1 MKISEKLK
9 DFFFQTLLLVTG
21 GLLCAIAVK
30 GILIPNDFMSSG
42 FTGFALILYYLFPI
56 LPVGLIYFLINVP
69 IFLIGWR
76 FIGLRFILY
85 TSWGIIIYSVLL
97 FVVTIKIDLNDK
109 LLASIIAGG
118 LSGIGSGI
126 MLRTKGSSGGSEILC
141 AIFFKYF
148 HITLGTGM
156 LIINTVV
163 MLVAM
168 LFFPLENVLYTVVFV
183 FVSAKAAD
191 MLFHGLSKRQ
201 AVLIVSDDWNEIL
214 DELVNDHKI
223 GVTVIDG
230 SGGYEGTDKKLLYS
244 VITRDRVYLL
254 KKLVLSKDPNA
265 FISIIEAS
273 DVTGLNIGNQPKW

>member
-1 MKISEKLK
+1 MKTSKELK
-9 DFFFQTLLLVTG
+9 DFFFQTSLLVIG
-21 GLLCAIAVK
+21 GILCAIAVN
-30 GILIPNDFMSSG
+30 GILIPHDFMSSG
-42 FTGFALILYYLFPI
+42 FTGFALILYYLFPFI
-56 LPVGLIYFLINVP
+56 PMGLIYFLINIPV
-69 IFLIGWR
+69 FLIGWR

-85 TSWGIIIYSVLL
+85 TSWGIIIYSALL

-118 LSGIGSGI
+118 LTGIGSGI

-141 AIFFKYF
+141 AILFKYF

-156 LIINTVV
+156 LIINALV

-191 MLFHGLSKRQ
+191 LLFHGLSKRQ
-201 AVLIVSDDWNEIL
+201 AVLIVSDNWKDIL
-214 DELVNDHKI
+214 DELINNHKI
-223 GVTVIDG
+223 GVTIIDG
-230 SGGYEGTDKKLLYS
+230 KGGYEGTDKKLLYS
-244 VITRDRVYLL
+244 VITRDRVYQL
-254 KKLVLSKDPNA
+254 KKLVLSKDANA